1 MSDIG
6 ILGGTFD
13 PFHTGHLCIAKS
25 ALETGGMEKVILMPA
40 KVSPFKVGRE
50 MAGEEDRLAMAG
62 LAAELSPDIEVS
74 RLEVEA
80 EGVSYTFRTLT
91 TLHKMHP
98 YDRYWLIVGSDQFL
112 NLESWYKGKD
122 ILESFQVILAS
133 RPGYMESEIEQK
145 IQRYTDTYGTAVRV
159 LKEEMPDISST
170 MIKEK
175 IKSGDSITGLVPDMI
190 EKYINEHGLYR

>member
-62 LAAELSPDIEVS
+62 LAAELSPGIEVS

-80 EGVSYTFRTLT
+80 DGVSYTFRTLT

-133 RPGYMESEIEQK
+133 RPGYMESEIEKK

>member
-62 LAAELSPDIEVS
+62 LAAELAPDIEVS

-145 IQRYTDTYGTAVRV
+145 VQRYTATYGTAVRV

-175 IKSGDSITGLVPDMI
+175 LKAGSPITGLVPDKI
-190 EKYINEHGLYR
+190 EQYINEHGLYR